1 MSTKEDSSKAS
12 GPQKPSLLKKTRIVT
27 GVQQPRRQVP
37 QRRGRGLL
45 RLGAALGGED
55 GDLCGVH
62 ALGVEQERI
71 AVVIS
76 NGFDSIAL
84 LFAIRGPQPIETAIL
99 LEVLALIA
107 GRHVKSQACSVH
119 HLHEGLHIEAFQ
131 VHVSRVVVLG
141 SLRLIRQD
149 AKRFGHF
156 LKFQFRIFIIWIFI
170 WVKAQGPLPICAL
183 DVVRFGTAGDAKYPV
198 QIRLRQ
204 QIDIFAL
211 GAVAASAA
219 KEALQQVE
227 VGLCRKGETCVH
239 GLSAQGAAPRGV
251 RQLRA
256 GRCLIH

>member
-12 GPQKPSLLKKTRIVT
+12 GPQKPSLLKKARVVT

-37 QRRGRGLL
+37 QRRGRGLF
-45 RLGAALGGED
+45 RLSAALGGED

-71 AVVIS
+71 AVIVS

-84 LFAIRGPQPIETAIL
+84 LFAVRGSQPIEAAIL
-99 LEVLALIA
+99 LEVLTFIA
-107 GRHVKSQACSVH
+107 GLVKSEACSIH
-119 HLHEGLHIEAFQ
+119 HLHKGLHIEAFQ

-156 LKFQFRIFIIWIFI
+156 LKLQFRIFIIRIFI
-170 WVKAQGPLPICAL
+170 RVKPQGSLPVCAL

-198 QIRLRQ
+198 QICLRQ

-211 GAVAASAA
+211 GAVAAAAA

-227 VGLCRKGETCVH
+227 VGLCRKGEPCIH
-239 GLSAQGAAPRGV
+239 GLSTEGAAPRRV
-251 RQLRA
+251 RELRS